1 MADGGEVLF
10 RFIGDSAGL
19 DNTIAGVQKSLDS
32 LSSDTLNAVG
42 RGFQTLGGIISST
55 TAAVVGFGTTYNAE
69 IESITMSLETLTGSS
84 ELAANIM
91 EQIKKDAAKTPFDV
105 KSLAKGEQMLLATGL
120 SADES
125 RESILALGNAIS
137 AVGGD
142 SSTMVRMISNLQQI
156 QNAGRATSM
165 DIRQFAY
172 AGIDIYGLL
181 ADSLGKTTEE
191 ISEMQSRGEIGY
203 KEISDALKNAA
214 NEGGRFYGAMEK
226 QSETFNGMISNF
238 QDNFGNFTGTIAS
251 SFSEALKKALKPLND
266 LIDRLNDVVKNN
278 KKFKQ
283 FGDTLSDVFGRIGD
297 IFNKLSNEQLDVVV
311 DFGLAL
317 AKASPLL
324 IGIGTILPKLAGL
337 FGGLSSSISG
347 ATGVIGAL
355 LQLIPGWGT
364 AIGIVIGAIGG
375 LSSAVIDFIGIFTG
389 ITAIVGVLGYINN
402 ETNNKLYEMSVTFR
416 QKAPEMVK
424 GFIDY
429 FNASFPMIIEQGQN
443 IIRNIVT
450 GIDMMVPSL
459 LSGVKTILLAI
470 ADTMKTNGR
479 QIARVFTDIVLGLI
493 KVLIECA
500 PDFLEGMYE
509 IMDGILQSIIDNAP
523 DIIQAMATCIK
534 RSLEVMNEKEP
545 EFMQLGIELLDA
557 LLNGLIEAMPTIIEI
572 LPSFIERMVYVYT
585 SNITLFVE
593 VGALI
598 IGGLIRGMIAA
609 IPELIKNSDK
619 VADAIIRGL
628 KSAFGIHS
636 PSTVTANIGG
646 QIMQGLIN
654 GIGDKIG
661 NIGNKVREVGDRIK
675 NTLGG
680 ISLWDTG
687 SNLLSGLW
695 NGISSA
701 SGWVMERIRGMAN
714 TVLNTIKNTFG
725 VHSPSTEFAYVG
737 EMNMRGL
744 SMGME
749 NGQAEVQSLIDGM
762 FNLQPNVEPMMEV
775 NQENPL
781 KELFAGLMDSV
792 NRPVELDIRADE
804 GIIVSKV
811 VNGLKEFQRANGR
824 LPF

>member
-1 MADGGEVLF
+1 MAEGGEVLF
-10 RFIGDSAGL
+10 RFLGDAKDLEG
-19 DNTIAGVQKSLDS
+19 TISGVKSS
-32 LSSDTLNAVG
+32 LSDLASDSINAVS
-42 RGFQTLGGIISST
+42 RGFETLGGIITTT
-55 TAAVVGFGTTYNAE
+55 TAAVVTFGVTYNAE

-84 ELAANIM
+84 IMAAEVM
-91 EQIKKDAAKTPFDV
+91 EQIKSDAAKTPFDV
-105 KSLAKGEQMLLATGL
+105 QSLARGEQMLISTGL

-125 RESILALGNAIS
+125 RESMLALGNAIS
-137 AVGGD
+137 ATGGN
-142 SSTMVRMISNLQQI
+142 SSTMTRMIANLQQI

-181 ADSLGKTTEE
+181 ADSMGRTTAE
-191 ISEMQSRGEIGY
+191 IQTMMSSGQIGY
-203 KEISDALKNAA
+203 KEITDALKKASA
-214 NEGGRFYGAMEK
+214 EGGRFYGAMEK
-226 QSETFNGMISNF
+226 QSATFNGMISNLK
-238 QDNFGNFTGTIAS
+238 DNLGNFSGTIAS
-251 SFSEALKKALKPLND
+251 IFSDAIKKALKPLND
-266 LIDRLNDVVKNN
+266 LIDRLNDVVKSN
-278 KKFKQ
+278 KKFKEL
-283 FGDTLSDVFGRIGD
+283 GNTLSNVFGSIGK
-297 IFNKLSNEQLDVVV
+297 IFDNLSNDQLDIIV

-317 AKASPLL
+317 AKAGPLML
-324 IGIGTILPKLAGL
+324 GLGAILPKVIGPL
-337 FGGLSSSISG
+337 FSFSNAISG
-347 ATGVIGAL
+347 VTNVLGAL
-355 LQLIPGWGT
+355 CQLIPGWGT
-364 AIGIVIGAIGG
+364 VIGILVSAFGSA
-375 LSSAVIDFIGIFTG
+375 SSSVMNFIGIFTG
-389 ITAIVGVLGYINN
+389 ITAVVGVLGFINN
-402 ETNNKLYEMSVTFR
+402 ETNNKLYEMSVIFR
-416 QKAPEMVK
+416 QKAPEIVK

-443 IIRNIVT
+443 IIRNLVT

-459 LSGVKTILLAI
+459 LSGVQTILLAI

-493 KVLIECA
+493 KVLIESA

-509 IMDGILQSIIDNAP
+509 IMDGILQSVIKNAP

-545 EFMQLGIELLDA
+545 EFIDLGVELIEA
-557 LLNGLIEAMPTIIEI
+557 LLNGLVEAMPTIIDT
-572 LPSFIERMVYVYT
+572 LPSFVERMIFVFT
-585 SNITLFVE
+585 RNIPLFVE
-593 VGALI
+593 L
-598 IGGLIRGMIAA
+598 GGLLIAGLIKGLIAA

-619 VADAIIRGL
+619 IKDALIRGL
-628 KSAFGIHS
+628 KEGFGIHS
-636 PSTVTANIGG
+636 PSTVTADIGG

-661 NIGNKVREVGDRIK
+661 NIGNKVREVCDRIK
-675 NTLGG
+675 NTFSGV
-680 ISLWDTG
+680 SLWDTG

-737 EMNMRGL
+737 EMNMKGL
-744 SMGME
+744 SLGME
-749 NGQAEVQSLIDGM
+749 NGQEEVQGMINGM
-762 FNLQPNVEPMMEV
+762 FNLQPNISPMMTV
-775 NQENPL
+775 NQGGSLGEM
-781 KELFAGLMDSV
+781 FARLIETA